1 MVSIRLVSAVS
12 SIYNSP
18 SGNCNTHRGVNQ
30 AWRTLKAALNPWM
43 CWRKVRCR
51 SYAALV
57 LQYTAGQT
65 VQIDLTSFS
74 SDAFFYFF
82 IYFNATGSSLDF
94 PPSSMSIVAMNSG
107 SRAARA
113 FHTG

>member
-30 AWRTLKAALNPWM
+30 AWRTLKAALDPWM

-57 LQYTAGQT
+57 LRYTAGQT

-74 SDAFFYFF
+74 SDALPFFFF
-82 IYFNATGSSLDF
+82 EAKGSSLDF